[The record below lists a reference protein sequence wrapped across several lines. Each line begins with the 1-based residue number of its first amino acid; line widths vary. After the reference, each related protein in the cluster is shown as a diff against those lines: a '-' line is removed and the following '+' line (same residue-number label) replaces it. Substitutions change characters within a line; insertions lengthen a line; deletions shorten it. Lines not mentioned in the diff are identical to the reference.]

1 MIKYKGT
8 FNQKF
13 DIREVMVSLTCGEDE
28 IEIISED
35 LSKNVMRKLAAELVY
50 DGYAENVEVEKGR
63 ILLIAPDAWMC
74 SQYNLKEA
82 TSSKLEEMGFESHF
96 L

>member
-50 DGYAENVEVEKGR
+50 DGYAENVEVEKGVFCS
-63 ILLIAPDAWMC
+63 LLRTHGCVASII
-74 SQYNLKEA
+74 
-82 TSSKLEEMGFESHF
+82 
-96 L
+96 